1 MYYAFNY
8 NFLFFYSFQFASRV
22 GVHVTTNA
30 PIVAHPNPMISHMS
44 RLIAKLQIEHLC
56 HKGTK
61 ITFKTVRPPT

>member
-1 MYYAFNY
+1 M
-8 NFLFFYSFQFASRV
+8 
-22 GVHVTTNA
+22 HVTTNA